1 MADLRNDIRD
11 AIYGVLS
18 DEGLA
23 YASKAADDAVRTLDA
38 DIEQWEED
46 IEEQNDPNRTRH
58 FNA

>member
-1 MADLRNDIRD
+1 MTLSSDIRD

-23 YASKAADDAVRTLDA
+23 CAGAAADEAVRTLDA
-38 DIEQWEED
+38 DIEQWEEH
-46 IEEQNDPNRTRH
+46 IEEQDGSNRTRH